1 MSNTETVALHRPNY
15 FLEFVVVFLGVTISF
30 WLSQWNEERKTAALH
45 KEDVVSLLEDLD
57 RDRIRLEY
65 VFESAERGKSRSRRA
80 LAVTEAYRRGE
91 LGYGAFADSLID
103 IGYLY
108 GYGTFFMNSATY
120 KSLLGSDRMQ
130 EFPHDINKQVRD
142 YYEYV
147 SKRVEDNNDIVDA
160 IALRYYNEYHPFC
173 LIINGGAEPL
183 SQEASRRFF
192 ADADTQSHYSSL
204 GFYHQTIALHDRTGV
219 HMDQVE
225 QYQEIRDALE
235 QMLLNYAEELLGE
248 PLTLDSGEAADA

>member
-1 MSNTETVALHRPNY
+1 M
-15 FLEFVVVFLGVTISF
+15 
-30 WLSQWNEERKTAALH
+30 
-45 KEDVVSLLEDLD
+45 
-57 RDRIRLEY
+57 
-65 VFESAERGKSRSRRA
+65 
-80 LAVTEAYRRGE
+80 
-91 LGYGAFADSLID
+91 GYGAFADSLID

-192 ADADTQSHYSSL
+192 ADDDTQSHYSSL